1 MKRFGLMLLTLF
13 CLLPLSNAYAVVDL
27 TVFDGDFVR
36 GTGAPFEDIRVF
48 TAVEGSARIILTNG
62 GLEDGTNEKV
72 SSSVVLVNGQEVF
85 ISSNL
90 NQNINSLEDD
100 IYLSDGENDISVL
113 LKSKPNGRIRIEII
127 QEIVADGVALV
138 GVEGGNVAVND
149 SNSPIYGAEADIPY
163 GALLYN
169 EIIKISFEE
178 KKLYIAEYS
187 IPAGE
192 SIKYGP
198 EGTTFNKQ
206 IILTL
211 PYLDADND
219 GLVDG
224 TTISESQVKAKYFN
238 PITEEWEGVEIIDRD
253 LDLNRVYIKTDH
265 FSNYITSID
274 DIRIYHSYDTSEK
287 FLLRG
292 KITGHDEND
301 TYVNLTFFNTSGA
314 WVQLTPNFDEAN
326 SISLTEVILV
336 PPDYFLG
343 SKVEL
348 GTYRFSPGQH
358 MQFDVGRDIV
368 KQPAVIAVTA
378 IDLIMRGVFSTRF
391 EVSSLDT
398 ALLPTLKIISSLGD
412 SGKLV
417 AMGGYLANGQ
427 VIKASQEAMKWF
439 FSVEKSQ
446 IENAFVN
453 VFHLGTKYNYLV
465 SSTLTNLI
473 QAISLPHKYYL
484 LKELSLGTLNAPF
497 DGYVRVDLKYVDDP
511 PLGTVVSN
519 TGRVWMDRNL
529 GASRVA
535 TSPTDTLAYGDLY
548 QWGRGADGHQLRTSN
563 VTSTL
568 STTDNPSHG
577 YFILTS
583 TSSDDWPYDWRNPP
597 NINLWQGKVGINNPC
612 PAGFRL
618 PTASEWETE
627 RASWAS
633 NDSAGAL
640 ASPLK
645 IVAAGYRHRGDGT
658 VSKTGSYGFYWAS
671 TVDNS
676 YASYLFFYSDYAQ
689 VRPTFRT
696 FGFSVRCIQ
705 D

>member
-1 MKRFGLMLLTLF
+1 MGECFYISGSNNTTGLEMRRFGLLFLTLF

-36 GTGAPFEDIRVF
+36 GTGAPFEDIRAF

-62 GLEDGTNEKV
+62 SLEDGTNEKV

-90 NQNINSLEDD
+90 NQNINSLEDE
-100 IYLSDGENDISVL
+100 IYLSDGKNDISVL
-113 LKSKPNGRIRIEII
+113 LKSKPNGKIRIEII

-138 GVEGGNVAVND
+138 GVKGGNVAVND

-163 GALLYN
+163 GALLHN
-169 EIIKISFEE
+169 EFIEISFEE

-198 EGTTFNKQ
+198 EGTTLNKQ

-238 PITEEWEGVEIIDRD
+238 PKTEEWEGVEISDRD
-253 LDLNRVYIKTDH
+253 LDLNRVSILTDH

-274 DIRIYHSYDTSEK
+274 DTRIYHSYDTSEK

-301 TYVNLTFFNTSGA
+301 SYVNLTFFNTSGA

-326 SISLTEVILV
+326 SISLTEEILV
-336 PPDYFLG
+336 PPDYFSN

-368 KQPAVIAVTA
+368 KQPAVIAATA
-378 IDLIMRGVFSTRF
+378 IDLIMRGVFNTRF
-391 EVSSLDT
+391 EVSPLDA
-398 ALLPTLKIISSLGD
+398 ALLPTLKIISSSGD
-412 SGKLV
+412 SGKLE

-446 IENAFVN
+446 MENAFVN
-453 VFHLGTKYNYLV
+453 VFHLRTKYNYLV
-465 SSTLTNLI
+465 SSMLTNLI
-473 QAISLPHKYYL
+473 QAISLPHKDNL

-497 DGYVRVDLKYVDDP
+497 DGYVRVDLKSVDQ

-612 PAGFRL
+612 YVEKERWDYDNRTVIQLSQNDWDAYREFIALRDGYDINDGSAI
-618 PTASEWETE
+618 ASID
-627 RASWAS
+627 
-633 NDSAGAL
+633 NL
-640 ASPLK
+640 ARFK
-645 IVAAGYRHRGDGT
+645 AEGGKYRR
-658 VSKTGSYGFYWAS
+658 
-671 TVDNS
+671 
-676 YASYLFFYSDYAQ
+676 
-689 VRPTFRT
+689 
-696 FGFSVRCIQ
+696 
-705 D
+705 